1 MKKVQFTRMDIGYFV
16 LIDWVK
22 KTQRIDQERLI
33 NYSSLVEKINEFPD
47 GGYIFVYSW
56 FYFAC
61 LWMWFFVLMPKKLV
75 TTDLVVCY
83 VSIYKKHLIY
93 TYTTCYTIEGWNCP
107 HCQTIVS
114 PGITDILVSQ
124 LILLR
129 DIPGCDFLQRK
140 IWRLRTYTICVPRI
154 LT

>member
-1 MKKVQFTRMDIGYFV
+1 MDIGYFV

-33 NYSSLVEKINEFPD
+33 NYSSFVEKINEFPD

-61 LWMWFFVLMPKKLV
+61 LWMWFFVLMPCKKTRNNEFNSVLRTV
-75 TTDLVVCY
+75 YIRNVY
-83 VSIYKKHLIY
+83 NHLIY
-93 TYTTCYTIEGWNCP
+93 TSTYTTCYTIEGWNCP

-114 PGITDILVSQ
+114 PGIADILVSQ

-129 DIPGCDFLQRK
+129 DIPRCDFLQRK
-140 IWRLRTYTICVPRI
+140 IWRLRTYNSCVPRI

>member
-1 MKKVQFTRMDIGYFV
+1 MDIGYFV

-33 NYSSLVEKINEFPD
+33 NYSSLVEKINEFHD

-61 LWMWFFVLMPKKLV
+61 LWMWFFVLMPCKKTRNNGFNSVLRTV
-75 TTDLVVCY
+75 Y
-83 VSIYKKHLIY
+83 YKKRIQSPNIY
-93 TYTTCYTIEGWNCP
+93 IYLHNLLYYRRMKLSTLS
-107 HCQTIVS
+107 TIVS
-114 PGITDILVSQ
+114 PGIADILVSQ

-140 IWRLRTYTICVPRI
+140 IWRLRTYNICVPRI